1 MVSGLVFPLATGS
14 TLERKMDN
22 SLLPQ
27 HKRLAMGM
35 AVNNAP
41 EGKNMVNDMVKPHK
55 SFGIHKNL
63 SGKNDAPAKS
73 GLKSFDG
80 KK

>member
-1 MVSGLVFPLATGS
+1 
-14 TLERKMDN
+14 MDE

-35 AVNNAP
+35 SVNNEPSGA
-41 EGKNMVNDMVKPHK
+41 GKNMVNDMVKPHK
-55 SFGIHKNL
+55 PYGIHRNL
-63 SGKNDAPAKS
+63 SGKNDKHPQS
-73 GLKSFDG
+73 GLSSFNA

>member
-1 MVSGLVFPLATGS
+1 
-14 TLERKMDN
+14 MDD

-35 AVNNAP
+35 AVNNTP

-55 SFGIHKNL
+55 SYGIHRNL
-63 SGKNDAPAKS
+63 SGKNDAPPKS
-73 GLKSFDG
+73 GLSSFDA

>member
-1 MVSGLVFPLATGS
+1 
-14 TLERKMDN
+14 MDN

-41 EGKNMVNDMVKPHK
+41 EGASKNMTNDMVTPHK
-55 SFGIHKNL
+55 SYGIHKNL
-63 SGKNDAPAKS
+63 SGKNDSPAKS
-73 GLKSFDG
+73 GLSSFDA

>member
-1 MVSGLVFPLATGS
+1 
-14 TLERKMDN
+14 MDN

-27 HKRLAMGM
+27 HKRLAMGLP
-35 AVNNAP
+35 VNNEPA
-41 EGKNMVNDMVKPHK
+41 GKNMTNDMVKPHK
-55 SFGIHKNL
+55 PYGIMKNM

-73 GLKSFDG
+73 ALSKF

>member
-1 MVSGLVFPLATGS
+1 
-14 TLERKMDN
+14 MDN
-22 SLLPQ
+22 ALLPQ

-41 EGKNMVNDMVKPHK
+41 EGPNMTNDMVKPHK
-55 SFGIHKNL
+55 PYGIHRNL
-63 SGKNDAPAKS
+63 SGKNDSPAKS
-73 GLKSFDG
+73 GLSSFNG

>member
-1 MVSGLVFPLATGS
+1 M
-14 TLERKMDN
+14 MDN

-35 AVNNAP
+35 AVNNTP

-63 SGKNDAPAKS
+63 SGKDDSPAKS
-73 GLKSFDG
+73 GLKSFDV

>member
-1 MVSGLVFPLATGS
+1 
-14 TLERKMDN
+14 MDN

-41 EGKNMVNDMVKPHK
+41 EGALFVTKQ
-55 SFGIHKNL
+55 
-63 SGKNDAPAKS
+63 
-73 GLKSFDG
+73 DG
-80 KK
+80 Q

>member
-1 MVSGLVFPLATGS
+1 M
-14 TLERKMDN
+14 ED

-35 AVNNAP
+35 AVNNEPSGASA
-41 EGKNMVNDMVKPHK
+41 NMVNDNVKPH
-55 SFGIHKNL
+55 SSYGIHKNL
-63 SGKNDAPAKS
+63 SGKSDKHPKS
-73 GLKSFDG
+73 GLSSFNA

>member
-1 MVSGLVFPLATGS
+1 
-14 TLERKMDN
+14 MDE

-35 AVNNAP
+35 AVNNTS

-55 SFGIHKNL
+55 SYGIHRNL
-63 SGKNDAPAKS
+63 SGKNDSPAKS
-73 GLKSFDG
+73 GLDSFNG

>member
-1 MVSGLVFPLATGS
+1 
-14 TLERKMDN
+14 MDT

-27 HKRLAMGM
+27 HKRLAMGL
-35 AVNNAP
+35 AVNNTP

-63 SGKNDAPAKS
+63 SGKNDSPAKS
-73 GLKSFDG
+73 GLNAFNG

>member
-1 MVSGLVFPLATGS
+1 
-14 TLERKMDN
+14 MDN

-35 AVNNAP
+35 AVNNEPSGAS
-41 EGKNMVNDMVKPHK
+41 KNMTNDMVTPHK
-55 SFGIHKNL
+55 SYGIHKNL
-63 SGKNDAPAKS
+63 SGKSDAHPKS
-73 GLKSFDG
+73 GLSSFDA

>member
-1 MVSGLVFPLATGS
+1 
-14 TLERKMDN
+14 MDN

-27 HKRLAMGM
+27 HKRLAMGL

-41 EGKNMVNDMVKPHK
+41 EGKNMVNDMVKAHK
-55 SFGIHKNL
+55 SYGIHRNL
-63 SGKNDAPAKS
+63 SGKNDSPSKS
-73 GLKSFDG
+73 GLNAFNG

>member
-1 MVSGLVFPLATGS
+1 
-14 TLERKMDN
+14 
-22 SLLPQ
+22 
-27 HKRLAMGM
+27 MGM
-35 AVNNAP
+35 AVNNEPSGAS
-41 EGKNMVNDMVKPHK
+41 KNMTNDMLTPHK

-73 GLKSFDG
+73 GLSSFDA

>member
-1 MVSGLVFPLATGS
+1 
-14 TLERKMDN
+14 MDN

-27 HKRLAMGM
+27 HKRMAMGLGIDKEPP
-35 AVNNAP
+35 A
-41 EGKNMVNDMVKPHK
+41 KNMVNDTVKPQP

-63 SGKNDAPAKS
+63 SGKNDSPSKS
-73 GLKSFDG
+73 GLNSFNG

>member
-1 MVSGLVFPLATGS
+1 
-14 TLERKMDN
+14 MDD

-35 AVNNAP
+35 AVNNTP

-55 SFGIHKNL
+55 PYGIHRNL
-63 SGKNDAPAKS
+63 SGKDDAPSKS
-73 GLKSFDG
+73 GLSSFNA

>member
-1 MVSGLVFPLATGS
+1 M
-14 TLERKMDN
+14 MDN

-35 AVNNAP
+35 TVNNEPSGAS
-41 EGKNMVNDMVKPHK
+41 KNMTNDMVTPHK
-55 SFGIHKNL
+55 PYGIHKNL

-73 GLKSFDG
+73 GLSSFDA

>member
-1 MVSGLVFPLATGS
+1 
-14 TLERKMDN
+14 MDD

-35 AVNNAP
+35 AVNNEPAGP
-41 EGKNMVNDMVKPHK
+41 NMVNDMVKPH
-55 SFGIHKNL
+55 SSYGIHKNL
-63 SGKNDAPAKS
+63 SGKNDVHPKS
-73 GLKSFDG
+73 GLSSFNG